1 MAKRARKSY
10 SDAQRKQIL
19 EVAVREDLTAEQ
31 VKKRFSVTPVTYYSW
46 RKKAGIVGK
55 RGRRPKIRVA
65 GTSSIVSTGGVAEQ
79 LRAGVQSRVR
89 EILPAIVREEVSRYL
104 DELFSSSAPRRR
116 RGRPRKQA

>member
-10 SDAQRKQIL
+10 TEAQRKQIL
-19 EVAVREDLTAEQ
+19 ETAIREDLTAEQ
-31 VKKRFSVTPVTYYSW
+31 VKKRFSVTPVTFYSW

-55 RGRRPKIRVA
+55 RGRRPKVRVA
-65 GTSSIVSTGGVAEQ
+65 GAAASIAGGGVAAQ

-89 EILPAIVREEVSRYL
+89 EILPGIVREEVSRYL
-104 DELFSSSAPRRR
+104 DELFAGSAPRRR